1 MKPYDFVPKAQQKEA
16 IQWVG
21 DNVMEPALWLFPQSI
36 EDKLGVNAEDEL
48 LSIARTGVSY
58 LLSPNLLANQYR
70 DGVYPLEEYLSD
82 VFATVWKP
90 LNNKEEKRNIFRRQ
104 LQRYYILSLDRVLN
118 NVTMTSTSSTPTMT
132 VSRTTG
138 GPDTPAA
145 NSDAVLYVEQHLDKV
160 ESYLKQ
166 QPQDGSLNA
175 LHYKNLL
182 LRIKKIREQYES
194 GKK

>member
-1 MKPYDFVPKAQQKEA
+1 
-16 IQWVG
+16 
-21 DNVMEPALWLFPQSI
+21 
-36 EDKLGVNAEDEL
+36 
-48 LSIARTGVSY
+48 
-58 LLSPNLLANQYR
+58 
-70 DGVYPLEEYLSD
+70 
-82 VFATVWKP
+82 
-90 LNNKEEKRNIFRRQ
+90 
-104 LQRYYILSLDRVLN
+104 
-118 NVTMTSTSSTPTMT
+118 MT